1 MDTGFAQNATDRN
14 LRAWLSAGPVN
25 RGVGDGLTFVASAT
39 SARQGKG
46 SWILRFRIGGKQRE
60 KVLGRYPD
68 LSLKDARALAREDRL
83 SIQQGKD
90 VAAAK
95 QLDKLKASE
104 MQTVQ
109 GLSQAWYER
118 HIVGKYKH
126 PEVVERVLRRHI
138 KPVIGNLP
146 VDEIRPIHIDQ
157 VLTRIVDGGAPTVA
171 NDALRYLDRMFHF
184 AVKRRLIETNPA
196 YGFDISDAGGTES
209 SRVRWLKRDE
219 LATLARDMKS
229 TANFGRPNELAVWL
243 LLALCVRKMELLSA
257 VWADFDLELG
267 VWQLDSSRTKTQAS
281 IDIPLAAP
289 VIEWL
294 KELRVFACG
303 EAHLFPARR
312 RVHRRNGVAR
322 KNRFQHISPDT
333 LNVALKR
340 LPLKGVEHFTV
351 HDIRRTARTQMA
363 ALGINRFVA
372 ERALNHKIRD
382 VEGIYD
388 LHDYFEERKIAL
400 AKWAELLVALSQG
413 QATVERPRTTGT
425 PA

>member
-1 MDTGFAQNATDRN
+1 MDTGFAQNAIDRN
-14 LRAWLSAGPVN
+14 LRAWLSAGPVD
-25 RGVGDGLTFVASAT
+25 RSVGDGLTFVASAA
-39 SARQGKG
+39 SAQQGKG
-46 SWILRFRIGGKQRE
+46 SWILRFRFGGRQRE

-68 LSLKDARALAREDRL
+68 LSLKDARALAHQDRAL
-83 SIQQGKD
+83 LQQGTD

-95 QLDKLKASE
+95 RLDKLKASDIHNVE
-104 MQTVQ
+104 S
-109 GLSQAWYER
+109 LSKAWYER
-118 HIVGKYKH
+118 RILGSYKH

-138 KPVIGNLP
+138 KPVIGKLP
-146 VDEIRPIHIDQ
+146 VEEIRPVHVDR
-157 VLTRIVDGGAPTVA
+157 VLTKIVDAGAPTVA
-171 NDALRYLDRMFHF
+171 NDALRYMVRMFHF

-196 YGFDISDAGGTES
+196 YGSDMSDAGGAES

-219 LATLARDMKS
+219 LITLAHDMKS
-229 TANFGRPNELAVWL
+229 TPNFGRLNELAVWL

-257 VWADFDLELG
+257 RWSDFDLGAG
-267 VWQLDSSRTKTQAS
+267 VWHLHSTRTKTQVS
-281 IDIPLAAP
+281 IDIPLAVP

-294 KELRVFACG
+294 KELQVFACG

-312 RVHRRNGVAR
+312 RIHLRNGVAR

-333 LNVALKR
+333 LNVALKK

-351 HDIRRTARTQMA
+351 HDMRRTARTQMA

-388 LHDYFEERKIAL
+388 QHDYFSERKIAL
-400 AKWAELLVALSQG
+400 TKWAASLVELSKG
-413 QATVERPRTTGT
+413 ATPR
-425 PA
+425 